1 MPDLLLMVITLERD
15 EEVFYI
21 MDVWIELARIIL
33 SFLSIVIIPLAGMIF
48 RRIQQIDRK
57 FNEIIK
63 SVDMLQQR
71 SDAHDQ
77 ELMLN

>member
-21 MDVWIELARIIL
+21 MEVWIELARIIL

-48 RRIQQIDRK
+48 RRIQQIDTK

-63 SVDMLQQR
+63 SVDRLQER
-71 SDAHDQ
+71 SDTHDQ
-77 ELMLN
+77 ELILN